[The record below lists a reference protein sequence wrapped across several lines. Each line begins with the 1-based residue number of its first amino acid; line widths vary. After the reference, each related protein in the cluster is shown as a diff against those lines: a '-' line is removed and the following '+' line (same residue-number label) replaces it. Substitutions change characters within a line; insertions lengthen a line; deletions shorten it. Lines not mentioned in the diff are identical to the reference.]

1 MIFSVRFIK
10 ENGDPIANKN
20 VKLYESGLLGMTR
33 HSFTDDDGWAEFEIY
48 SDSPVS
54 IGQVAVETSL
64 LGDAFFDCELY
75 FEDGDA
81 GSVTATDEQL
91 YG

>member
-1 MIFSVRFIK
+1 MKFSVRFMK

-48 SDSPVS
+48 SDSPAD
-54 IGQVAVETSL
+54 IGQAAVETSL
-64 LGDAFFDCELY
+64 LGDAMFDCELHL
-75 FEDGDA
+75 EDGDTA
-81 GSVTATDEQL
+81 SVTVSDEDL